1 MPYRLRRPVRCTA
14 FERRPLL
21 FYAALGLMLAF
32 FALALVHELIPGLC
46 TAGESGEE
54 DCPFCKLVDTL
65 CLLAV
70 ALAVVPATRTAGP
83 RIFAGTQCLRLPNR
97 YPGFHL
103 RAPPVR

>member
-1 MPYRLRRPVRCTA
+1 MPYRLRRPVTCTA
-14 FERRPLL
+14 FERCPLL

-32 FALALVHELIPGLC
+32 FALALVHELLPGLC
-46 TAGESGEE
+46 TAGESAEE

-70 ALAVVPATRTAGP
+70 ALAVAPAIRTARTP
-83 RIFAGTQCLRLPNR
+83 AFAGTEYLRASNR

-103 RAPPVR
+103 RAPPAR